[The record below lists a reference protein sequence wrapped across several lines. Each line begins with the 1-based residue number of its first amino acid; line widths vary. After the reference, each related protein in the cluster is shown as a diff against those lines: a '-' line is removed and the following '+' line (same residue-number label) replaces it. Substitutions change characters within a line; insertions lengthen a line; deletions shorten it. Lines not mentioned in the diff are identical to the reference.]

1 MSCGTLVP
9 ATAFFFSSTR
19 LLRYLARL
27 SSLVQ
32 LRIASDYAGPQP
44 QKACSLVWALSFSLA
59 ATREIDVSFSSFR
72 YLDVSVPGVPSRRT
86 MYSSAGDWSST
97 SRVSPFGYQGIYAC
111 LRLPLAFR
119 SLPRPSSALGAL
131 ASTLCSSSLNYSPE
145 TRYISFRFLSKILQL
160 VFSRL
165 FLVFLCAVVKVR
177 GRFPGLQGPFQN
189 PENDTEDR

>member
-9 ATAFFFSSTR
+9 ATAFSFSLTR
-19 LLRYLARL
+19 LLRSLARL
-27 SSLVQ
+27 SNSVQ
-32 LRIASDYAGPQP
+32 LTIASVDAGPQP

-119 SLPRPSSALGAL
+119 SWPRPSSALGAM
-131 ASTLCSSSLNYSPE
+131 ASALCSCSLNYS
-145 TRYISFRFLSKILQL
+145 S
-160 VFSRL
+160 
-165 FLVFLCAVVKVR
+165 
-177 GRFPGLQGPFQN
+177 
-189 PENDTEDR
+189 